1 MSTLAYSPH
10 PAFGQPHA
18 LGARLRRQAGPLA
31 AIVLAHAL
39 FFYMVYSGLLHRLV
53 QVALPAA
60 VMVSFVDTPA
70 SSAPPAAPKLVAL
83 ATLAPPALPQITP
96 VAIALPDAIALPA
109 VAASSAVAA
118 VAAPAA
124 AADPAPQR
132 AAPAAVAAPS
142 APRLLATGVEYLLAP
157 QPVYPQ
163 MSRRMGEQGKV
174 VLRIL
179 VSAKGLPD
187 QVSVETSSGFSRLD
201 DAARQ
206 AALRAQFKPH
216 LEDGRPVAVFII
228 VPLSFS
234 LAG

>member
-18 LGARLRRQAGPLA
+18 LAERLRSQAGPLA
-31 AIVLAHAL
+31 AIVLLHAA
-39 FFYMVYSGLLHRLV
+39 FFYMIYSGLMHRIV
-53 QVALPAA
+53 SAAMPVA
-60 VMVSFVDTPA
+60 VMVTFVDTPA
-70 SSAPPAAPKLVAL
+70 AATPPAAPKLAAL
-83 ATLAPPALPQITP
+83 VPLAPPALPQVTP
-96 VAIALPDAIALPA
+96 VAIALPDAPSVPASASVAAPVAVA
-109 VAASSAVAA
+109 VAA
-118 VAAPAA
+118 
-124 AADPAPQR
+124 ADKAPQP

-142 APRLLATGVEYLLAP
+142 APRLLATGVEYLQAP

-216 LEDGRPVAVFII
+216 LEDGKPVPVFII

-234 LAG
+234 LAS